1 MDSAGLKLR
10 LVTMPD
16 GQAEAYVFES
26 VLTIGARETPR
37 SGAEKGTKIG
47 ACGPFTF
54 GTQNSTINNIKN
66 VQGDAKLDCTGA
78 GHTVKGTVSFANCH

>member
-1 MDSAGLKLR
+1 MR
-10 LVTMPD
+10 D
-16 GQAEAYVFES
+16 GQAEAYLFE
-26 VLTIGARETPR
+26 AA
-37 SGAEKGTKIG
+37 AEKGTKIG